1 MPGVLATFRA
11 MTSPAIHI
19 ITHDSFAAMVG
30 KPGYCIL
37 DCSATW
43 CPPCQRFAPVFAAAA
58 ERRRDLTWGAIDT
71 EQEPQLAAALDIR
84 AQPTIV
90 VLRDGAVIYKHVGAL
105 SAAKF
110 DELID
115 RVTRA

>member
-1 MPGVLATFRA
+1 MKLLVVRAALCPAGSFLCFVSAAIVMPGVLATFRA

-19 ITHDSFAAMVG
+19 ITHDSFAATVG

-58 ERRRDLTWGAIDT
+58 ERRRDLTWGTIDT

-90 VLRDGAVIYKHVGAL
+90 VLR
-105 SAAKF
+105 
-110 DELID
+110 
-115 RVTRA
+115 